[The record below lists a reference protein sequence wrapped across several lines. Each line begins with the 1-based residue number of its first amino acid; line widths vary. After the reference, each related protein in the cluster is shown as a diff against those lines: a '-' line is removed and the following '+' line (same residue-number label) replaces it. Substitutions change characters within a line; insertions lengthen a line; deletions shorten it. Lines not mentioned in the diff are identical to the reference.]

1 MKQALSLAFLWLH
14 LNSTV
19 EFRYKEDVEKA
30 IKELHGTD
38 FRGRSIHIREVFEAF
53 FDCSATI
60 LHVFE
65 MAVSLSYKINVLGKI
80 CVTINLLIRK
90 LILGWFHVNVQKKV
104 VE

>member
-1 MKQALSLAFLWLH
+1 MAFLCLH

-38 FRGRSIHIREVFEAF
+38 FRGRSIHIREVCEAF
-53 FDCSATI
+53 FDCSVSI
-60 LHVFE
+60 LFE

-80 CVTINLLIRK
+80 CVTINLLIQK
-90 LILGWFHVNVQKKV
+90 LILG
-104 VE
+104 